1 MRRAATFAEDKLWS
15 AIRGKKLGY
24 KFRRQHV
31 VDRYL
36 VDFFCV
42 EAGLAVEVDGPIH
55 TRQVEED
62 RNRQAYIESNNIRM
76 LRFTNEEV
84 MTRLPAV
91 LKAIRSALAGGAA

>member
-1 MRRAATFAEDKLWS
+1 MRREGTFAEDKLWQ
-15 AIRGKKLGY
+15 AIRANKLVF

-31 VDRYL
+31 IGRYL

-42 EAGLAVEVDGPIH
+42 EAGLAIEVDGPIH

-62 RNRQAYIESNNIRM
+62 RNRQEHIESNNLRM

-84 MTRLPAV
+84 VNRLPAV
-91 LKAIRSALAGGAA
+91 LNRIRSALTSGPS